1 MDLISRCVSAPSNQH
16 NTNIIGRG
24 QSNMAPKTTTITHDN
39 HPTQIDTIAR
49 TSVGVSV
56 GPSDRRARQKSSSA
70 IEMHSLPPDDD
81 DDEEQH

>member
-1 MDLISRCVSAPSNQH
+1 
-16 NTNIIGRG
+16 
-24 QSNMAPKTTTITHDN
+24 MAPKTTTITHGH

-70 IEMHSLPPDDD
+70 IEMHSLPPDNDAR
-81 DDEEQH
+81 